1 MNILETP
8 ITIFDSV
15 TSANGRVASLAEF
28 LDDASSHHLIRQI
41 CMTEDKTE
49 RTRLKSGLPC
59 ATISA
64 ICPNGRKADDAFEHT
79 RLICIDIDGKDNPGF
94 ESGAVLKAEVCKVA
108 EVAYCSLSAS
118 GNGCFAIFRL
128 SHPENHLGHFLALQR
143 LFKSRLGIV
152 IDGQCKDVKRLRFA
166 SYDSEPYINDNTETF
181 RIIDMTSTPKHNP
194 TKTIV
199 AMGQRIWNENPE
211 ATLDKVARLTKEV
224 VRRGIDL
231 TDGYSKWV
239 EIGMALANLG
249 EAGREFF
256 HAVSSVYPGYDRAK
270 ADTKFTNL
278 LRTTRKVTIAT
289 FFHHCEAYGIVLDR
303 KIDRTKCACASEG
316 CCRITRYRG
325 SLIPPSAENG
335 SGSCRISGA

>member
-8 ITIFDSV
+8 ITLFDGV
-15 TSANGRVASLAEF
+15 TSINGHVVSLAEF
-28 LDDASSHHLIRQI
+28 LNDASSHHLIQQI
-41 CMTEDKTE
+41 RMTEDKAE
-49 RTRLKSGLPC
+49 RTRLKSDLPC

-64 ICPNGRKADDAFEHT
+64 ICPNGRKAEDAFEHT
-79 RLICIDIDGKDNPGF
+79 GLICIDIDGQDNPGF
-94 ESGAVLKAEVCKVA
+94 GSGAELKAEVCKVS

-128 SHPENHLGHFLALQR
+128 SHPENHLGQFLALQR

-152 IDGQCKDVKRLRFA
+152 IDGQCKDVKRLRFV
-166 SYDSEPYINDNTETF
+166 SYDSEPYINDNAEPF
-181 RIIDMTSTPKHNP
+181 RITDAATKPKPNP
-194 TKTIV
+194 TKTTV
-199 AMGQRIWNENPE
+199 VLGQRTWNESPE
-211 ATLDKVARLTKEV
+211 ATLDKVARLTELV

-231 TDGYSKWV
+231 TDGYSNWI

-256 HAVSSVYPGYDRAK
+256 HAVSFVYPGYDRTK

-289 FFHHCEAYGIVLDR
+289 FFHQCEAHGVTLDR
-303 KIDRTKCACASEG
+303 ND
-316 CCRITRYRG
+316 
-325 SLIPPSAENG
+325 
-335 SGSCRISGA
+335 

>member
-8 ITIFDSV
+8 ITVFDGV
-15 TSANGRVASLAEF
+15 TSTNGHVASLAEF
-28 LDDASSHHLIRQI
+28 LNEASSHQLIQQI
-41 CMTEDKTE
+41 RMTEDKAE
-49 RTRLKSGLPC
+49 RTRLKSDLPC

-64 ICPNGRKADDAFEHT
+64 ICPNGRKAEDAFEHT
-79 RLICIDIDGKDNPGF
+79 GLICIDIDGQDNPGF
-94 ESGAVLKAEVCKVA
+94 GSGAELKAEVCKVS

-128 SHPENHLGHFLALQR
+128 SHPENHLGQFLALQR

-152 IDGQCKDVKRLRFA
+152 IDGQCKDVKRLRFV
-166 SYDSEPYINDNTETF
+166 SYDSEPYINDNAEPF
-181 RIIDMTSTPKHNP
+181 RITDAATKPKPNP
-194 TKTIV
+194 TKTTV
-199 AMGQRIWNENPE
+199 VLGQRTWNESPE
-211 ATLDKVARLTKEV
+211 ATLDKVARLTELV

-231 TDGYSKWV
+231 TDGYSNWI

-256 HAVSSVYPGYDRAK
+256 HAVSFVYPGYDRTK

-289 FFHHCEAYGIVLDR
+289 FFHQCEVHGVTLGRLD
-303 KIDRTKCACASEG
+303 
-316 CCRITRYRG
+316 
-325 SLIPPSAENG
+325 
-335 SGSCRISGA
+335 

>member
-8 ITIFDSV
+8 ITVFDSV
-15 TSANGRVASLAEF
+15 TSTNGHVASLAEF
-28 LDDASSHHLIRQI
+28 LNDASSHQLIQQI
-41 CMTEDKTE
+41 RMTDDKVE

-64 ICPNGRKADDAFEHT
+64 ICPNGRKADNAFEHT
-79 RLICIDIDGKDNPGF
+79 GLICIDIDGQDNPGF
-94 ESGAVLKAEVCKVA
+94 ESGAELKAEICKVA

-118 GNGCFAIFRL
+118 GNGCFAIFQL

-166 SYDSEPYINDNTETF
+166 SYDSEPYINDNAEPF
-181 RIIDMTSTPKHNP
+181 RIIDAATNPKPNP
-194 TKTIV
+194 TKTTV
-199 AMGQRIWNENPE
+199 AMGQRTWNVTPE
-211 ATLDKVARLTKEV
+211 TTLDKVARLTEEV

-231 TDGYSKWV
+231 TDEYSNWIK
-239 EIGMALANLG
+239 IGMALANLG

-256 HAVSSVYPGYDRAK
+256 HAVSSVYPCYDRAK

-289 FFHHCEAYGIVLDR
+289 FFHQCEAHGVTLDR
-303 KIDRTKCACASEG
+303 ND
-316 CCRITRYRG
+316 
-325 SLIPPSAENG
+325 
-335 SGSCRISGA
+335 

>member
-8 ITIFDSV
+8 ITVFDGVIS
-15 TSANGRVASLAEF
+15 TNGRVASLAEF
-28 LDDASSHHLIRQI
+28 LNEASSHKLIQEIR
-41 CMTEDKTE
+41 MTEDRAE
-49 RTRLKSGLPC
+49 RTRLKSDLPC

-64 ICPNGRKADDAFEHT
+64 ICPNVRKTEDAFEYT
-79 RLICIDIDGKDNPGF
+79 GLICIDIDGQDNPGF
-94 ESGAVLKAEVCKVA
+94 GSGAELKAEVCKVS

-143 LFKSRLGIV
+143 LFKSRLSIV
-152 IDGQCKDVKRLRFA
+152 IDGQCKDVKRLRFT
-166 SYDSEPYINDNTETF
+166 SYDSEPYINDNAEPF
-181 RIIDMTSTPKHNP
+181 RIIDAATKTMPNP
-194 TKTIV
+194 TKTTV
-199 AMGQRIWNENPE
+199 AIGQRTWDESSE
-211 ATLDKVARLTKEV
+211 AILDKVARLTELV

-231 TDGYSKWV
+231 TDGYSNWI

-256 HAVSSVYPGYDRAK
+256 HAVSSVYPSYDRAK

-289 FFHHCEAYGIVLDR
+289 FFHQCEAHGVTLDR
-303 KIDRTKCACASEG
+303 AD
-316 CCRITRYRG
+316 
-325 SLIPPSAENG
+325 
-335 SGSCRISGA
+335 

>member
-8 ITIFDSV
+8 ITVFDGV
-15 TSANGRVASLAEF
+15 TSTNGRVASLAEF
-28 LDDASSHHLIRQI
+28 LKDASSHQLIQQI
-41 CMTEDKTE
+41 RMTEDKVE

-64 ICPNGRKADDAFEHT
+64 ICSDGRKAEDAIEHT
-79 RLICIDIDGKDNPGF
+79 GLICIDIDGQDNPRFG
-94 ESGAVLKAEVCKVA
+94 SGNELKAEVCKVA

-152 IDGQCKDVKRLRFA
+152 IDGQCKDEKRLRFA
-166 SYDSEPYINDNTETF
+166 TYDSKPYINDNAIPF
-181 RIIDMTSTPKHNP
+181 RIIDAATKPKQNP
-194 TKTIV
+194 IKTTI
-199 AMGQRIWNENPE
+199 AMGQRTWNESPE
-211 ATLDKVARLTKEV
+211 ATFDKVARLAEEV
-224 VRRGIDL
+224 VRRRIDL
-231 TDGYSKWV
+231 TDGYSKWI

-270 ADTKFTNL
+270 ADMKFTNL

-289 FFHHCEAYGIVLDR
+289 FFHHCEAYGVTLD
-303 KIDRTKCACASEG
+303 
-316 CCRITRYRG
+316 
-325 SLIPPSAENG
+325 SLD
-335 SGSCRISGA
+335 

>member
-15 TSANGRVASLAEF
+15 TSTNGNVTSLAEF
-28 LDDASSHHLIRQI
+28 LNDASSHQLIQQI
-41 CMTEDKTE
+41 RMAEDKAE

-64 ICPNGRKADDAFEHT
+64 ICPDGRKAEDAFEHT
-79 RLICIDIDGKDNPGF
+79 GLICIDIDGQDNPGF
-94 ESGAVLKAEVCKVA
+94 ESGAELKAEVCKVA

-118 GNGCFAIFRL
+118 GNGCFAMFRL
-128 SHPENHLGHFLALQR
+128 SHPENHLRHFLALQR

-166 SYDSEPYINDNTETF
+166 TFDPEPYINDNAMPF
-181 RIIDMTSTPKHNP
+181 RIIDAATNPKHNL
-194 TKTIV
+194 TKTTV
-199 AMGQRIWNENPE
+199 VMGQRTWDESSE
-211 ATLDKVARLTKEV
+211 ATLDKVARLTELV

-231 TDGYSKWV
+231 TYGYSNWI

-289 FFHHCEAYGIVLDR
+289 FFHQCEAHGVTLDR
-303 KIDRTKCACASEG
+303 ND
-316 CCRITRYRG
+316 
-325 SLIPPSAENG
+325 
-335 SGSCRISGA
+335 

>member
-8 ITIFDSV
+8 ITLFDGV
-15 TSANGRVASLAEF
+15 TSTNGHVVSLAQF
-28 LDDASSHHLIRQI
+28 LNDASSHQLIQQI
-41 CMTEDKTE
+41 RMTEDKAE

-64 ICPNGRKADDAFEHT
+64 ICPDGRKADDAFEHT
-79 RLICIDIDGKDNPGF
+79 GLICIDIDGQDNPVFG
-94 ESGAVLKAEVCKVA
+94 SGAELKAEVCKIV

-118 GNGCFAIFRL
+118 GKGCFAIIRL
-128 SHPENHLGHFLALQR
+128 SQPENHLGHFLALQR

-166 SYDSEPYINDNTETF
+166 SYDSEPYINDSAEPF
-181 RIIDMTSTPKHNP
+181 RIIDAATNPKPNP
-194 TKTIV
+194 TKTTV
-199 AMGQRIWNENPE
+199 AMRQRTWDERPE
-211 ATLDKVARLTKEV
+211 ATLDKVTRLTEEV

-231 TDGYSKWV
+231 TEGYSKWV

-249 EAGREFF
+249 DTGREFF

-289 FFHHCEAYGIVLDR
+289 FFHQCEAHGITLDR
-303 KIDRTKCACASEG
+303 AD
-316 CCRITRYRG
+316 
-325 SLIPPSAENG
+325 
-335 SGSCRISGA
+335 

>member
-15 TSANGRVASLAEF
+15 TSTNGRVASLAEF
-28 LDDASSHHLIRQI
+28 LDDTSSHQLIQQI
-41 CMTEDKTE
+41 RMTEGKTE

-64 ICPNGRKADDAFEHT
+64 ICPDGRKADGAFEHT
-79 RLICIDIDGKDNPGF
+79 GLICIDIDGQDNPVFG
-94 ESGAVLKAEVCKVA
+94 SGAELKAEVCKVSEA
-108 EVAYCSLSAS
+108 AYCSLSAS

-128 SHPENHLGHFLALQR
+128 SNPENHLGHFLALQR

-166 SYDSEPYINDNTETF
+166 TYDPKPYINDNAIPF
-181 RIIDMTSTPKHNP
+181 QIIDAATKPKLNL
-194 TKTIV
+194 TKTTV
-199 AMGQRIWNENPE
+199 VMEQRTWNESPE
-211 ATLDKVARLTKEV
+211 TTLDKVALLTEEV
-224 VRRGIDL
+224 VRRRIDL

-239 EIGMALANLG
+239 EIGMTLASLG
-249 EAGREFF
+249 ESGRQFF

-289 FFHHCEAYGIVLDR
+289 FFHHCEAYGVTLDR
-303 KIDRTKCACASEG
+303 LD
-316 CCRITRYRG
+316 
-325 SLIPPSAENG
+325 
-335 SGSCRISGA
+335 

>member
-8 ITIFDSV
+8 ITIFNSV
-15 TSANGRVASLAEF
+15 TSTNGRVASLAEF
-28 LDDASSHHLIRQI
+28 LNDASSHKLIQQI
-41 CMTEDKTE
+41 RMTKDKTE

-64 ICPNGRKADDAFEHT
+64 ICPDGRKADVTFGYT
-79 RLICIDIDGKDNPGF
+79 GLICIDIDGQDNPGF
-94 ESGAVLKAEVCKVA
+94 GSGAELKAEVCKVA

-118 GNGCFAIFRL
+118 GNGCFAIL
-128 SHPENHLGHFLALQR
+128 QLAHPENHLGHFLALQR
-143 LFKSRLGIV
+143 LFKSRLGII

-166 SYDSEPYINDNTETF
+166 SYDSEPYINDNAEPF
-181 RIIDMTSTPKHNP
+181 RIIDVATKPQFNL
-194 TKTIV
+194 TKTTV
-199 AMGQRIWNENPE
+199 AIGQRTWNESPE
-211 ATLDKVARLTKEV
+211 ATIDKVARLTEEV

-249 EAGREFF
+249 ENGREFF

-289 FFHHCEAYGIVLDR
+289 FFHQCEAHGVTLDR
-303 KIDRTKCACASEG
+303 TD
-316 CCRITRYRG
+316 
-325 SLIPPSAENG
+325 
-335 SGSCRISGA
+335 

>member
-8 ITIFDSV
+8 ITVFDSV
-15 TSANGRVASLAEF
+15 TSTNGRIASLAEF
-28 LDDASSHHLIRQI
+28 LNDASSYQLIQQI
-41 CMTEDKTE
+41 RMTKDKAE
-49 RTRLKSGLPC
+49 RTRLKAGLPC

-64 ICPNGRKADDAFEHT
+64 ICPEGRKTDDAFGHT
-79 RLICIDIDGKDNPGF
+79 GLICIDIDGQDNPRFG
-94 ESGAVLKAEVCKVA
+94 SGAELKAEVCKVA

-118 GNGCFAIFRL
+118 GKGCFAIIRL

-166 SYDSEPYINDNTETF
+166 SYDSEPYINDNAEPF
-181 RIIDMTSTPKHNP
+181 RIVDATTKPKHNP
-194 TKTIV
+194 TKTSV
-199 AMGQRIWNENPE
+199 AMGQRTWNENPE
-211 ATLDKVARLTKEV
+211 TTLDKVARLTEEV
-224 VRRGIDL
+224 VRRRIDL
-231 TDGYSKWV
+231 TDGYSKWI

-249 EAGREFF
+249 ESGREFF

-289 FFHHCEAYGIVLDR
+289 FFHQCDAHGVTLD
-303 KIDRTKCACASEG
+303 
-316 CCRITRYRG
+316 
-325 SLIPPSAENG
+325 SLD
-335 SGSCRISGA
+335 

>member
-8 ITIFDSV
+8 ITVFDSV
-15 TSANGRVASLAEF
+15 TSTNGRAVSLAEF
-28 LDDASSHHLIRQI
+28 LNDASSHHLIRQI
-41 CMTEDKTE
+41 RMTEDMAE
-49 RTRLKSGLPC
+49 RTLLKSSLPC

-64 ICPNGRKADDAFEHT
+64 ICPDGRKADDAFEHT
-79 RLICIDIDGKDNPGF
+79 GLICIDIDGQDNPGF
-94 ESGAVLKAEVCKVA
+94 GSGAELKAEVCKVA

-118 GNGCFAIFRL
+118 GNGCFAIFQL

-143 LFKSRLGIV
+143 LFKLRLGIV

-166 SYDSEPYINDNTETF
+166 TYDSEPYINDNAEPF
-181 RIIDMTSTPKHNP
+181 RIIDMTITPKHNP
-194 TKTIV
+194 TRTTF
-199 AMGQRIWNENPE
+199 AMGQRTWNENPE
-211 ATLDKVARLTKEV
+211 ATIDKVARLTEEV

-231 TDGYSKWV
+231 TDGYSNWV

-249 EAGREFF
+249 EAGRDFF

-289 FFHHCEAYGIVLDR
+289 FFHQCEAHGVTLDR
-303 KIDRTKCACASEG
+303 ND
-316 CCRITRYRG
+316 
-325 SLIPPSAENG
+325 
-335 SGSCRISGA
+335 

>member
-15 TSANGRVASLAEF
+15 TSTNGRVASLAEF
-28 LDDASSHHLIRQI
+28 LNDASSHQLIQQI
-41 CMTEDKTE
+41 RMTEDKAE

-59 ATISA
+59 VTISA
-64 ICPNGRKADDAFEHT
+64 ICPDGRKADDAFEHT
-79 RLICIDIDGKDNPGF
+79 GLICIDIDGKDNPGF
-94 ESGAVLKAEVCKVA
+94 GSGAELKAEVCKIA

-118 GNGCFAIFRL
+118 GNGCFAILRL
-128 SHPENHLGHFLALQR
+128 SHPENHPGHFLALQR

-166 SYDSEPYINDNTETF
+166 SYDSEPYINENAEPF
-181 RIIDMTSTPKHNP
+181 RIIDMTITPKHNP
-194 TKTIV
+194 RKTTV
-199 AMGQRIWNENPE
+199 AMGLRTWNESPE
-211 ATLDKVARLTKEV
+211 ATLDKVARLTEEV

-231 TDGYSKWV
+231 TDGYSNWI

-256 HAVSSVYPGYDRAK
+256 HAVSSVYTGYDRAK

-289 FFHHCEAYGIVLDR
+289 FFHQCEAHGVTLDR
-303 KIDRTKCACASEG
+303 ND
-316 CCRITRYRG
+316 
-325 SLIPPSAENG
+325 
-335 SGSCRISGA
+335 

>member
-8 ITIFDSV
+8 ITVFDGI
-15 TSANGRVASLAEF
+15 TSTNGRVASLAEF
-28 LDDASSHHLIRQI
+28 LNDASSHHLIQQI
-41 CMTEDKTE
+41 RMTEDKAE
-49 RTRLKSGLPC
+49 RTRLKSSLPC

-64 ICPNGRKADDAFEHT
+64 ICPDSRKADYAFEHT
-79 RLICIDIDGKDNPGF
+79 GLICIDIDGQDNPGF
-94 ESGAVLKAEVCKVA
+94 GSGNELKAEVCKVA

-118 GNGCFAIFRL
+118 GNGCFTIFRL

-166 SYDSEPYINDNTETF
+166 TYDPNPYFNENAEPF
-181 RIIDMTSTPKHNP
+181 RIIDATTKPKQNP
-194 TKTIV
+194 VKTTA
-199 AMGQRIWNENPE
+199 AMGQRTWNESLE
-211 ATLDKVARLTKEV
+211 STFDKVARLTEEV
-224 VRRGIDL
+224 VRRKIDL

-249 EAGREFF
+249 EPGRQFF
-256 HAVSSVYPGYDRAK
+256 HTVSSVYPGYDRVK

-289 FFHHCEAYGIVLDR
+289 FFHHCEAYGVTLD
-303 KIDRTKCACASEG
+303 KLD
-316 CCRITRYRG
+316 
-325 SLIPPSAENG
+325 
-335 SGSCRISGA
+335 

>member
-8 ITIFDSV
+8 ITVFDGV
-15 TSANGRVASLAEF
+15 TSTNGRVASLAEF
-28 LDDASSHHLIRQI
+28 LNEASSHKLIQEIR
-41 CMTEDKTE
+41 MTEDKTE

-64 ICPNGRKADDAFEHT
+64 ICLDGRKADDDFEHT
-79 RLICIDIDGKDNPGF
+79 GLICIDIDGQDNPGF
-94 ESGAVLKAEVCKVA
+94 GSGAELKAEVCKVA

-152 IDGQCKDVKRLRFA
+152 IDVQCKDVKRLRFA
-166 SYDSEPYINDNTETF
+166 SYDSEPYINDNAEPF
-181 RIIDMTSTPKHNP
+181 RIIDAATNPKPNL
-194 TKTIV
+194 TKTTV
-199 AMGQRIWNENPE
+199 AMGPRTWNATPE
-211 ATLDKVARLTKEV
+211 TTLDKVARLTEEI
-224 VRRGIDL
+224 VRRRIDL
-231 TDGYSKWV
+231 TDGYSNWV

-256 HAVSSVYPGYDRAK
+256 HAVSSVYPCYDRAK

-289 FFHHCEAYGIVLDR
+289 FFHQCEAHGVTLDR
-303 KIDRTKCACASEG
+303 AD
-316 CCRITRYRG
+316 
-325 SLIPPSAENG
+325 
-335 SGSCRISGA
+335 

>member
-8 ITIFDSV
+8 ITLFDGV
-15 TSANGRVASLAEF
+15 TSINGHVVSLAEF
-28 LDDASSHHLIRQI
+28 LNDASSHHLIQQI
-41 CMTEDKTE
+41 RMTEDKAE
-49 RTRLKSGLPC
+49 RTRLKSDLPC

-64 ICPNGRKADDAFEHT
+64 ICPNGRKVDDAFEHT
-79 RLICIDIDGKDNPGF
+79 GLMCIDIDGQDNPGF
-94 ESGAVLKAEVCKVA
+94 GNGAELKAEVCKVA

-143 LFKSRLGIV
+143 LFKSRLSIV

-166 SYDSEPYINDNTETF
+166 SYDSEPYINDNAEQF
-181 RIIDMTSTPKHNP
+181 RIIDAATKPKSNSTKMT
-194 TKTIV
+194 V
-199 AMGQRIWNENPE
+199 AMGQRTWDENPE
-211 ATLDKVARLTKEV
+211 ATLDKVARLTEEV

-239 EIGMALANLG
+239 ETGMALSNLG

-289 FFHHCEAYGIVLDR
+289 FFHQCEAHGVTLDR
-303 KIDRTKCACASEG
+303 ND
-316 CCRITRYRG
+316 
-325 SLIPPSAENG
+325 
-335 SGSCRISGA
+335 

>member
-8 ITIFDSV
+8 ITAFDSV
-15 TSANGRVASLAEF
+15 TSTNGRVTSLAEF
-28 LDDASSHHLIRQI
+28 LNDASSRQLIQQI
-41 CMTEDKTE
+41 RMTEDKTE
-49 RTRLKSGLPC
+49 RIRLKSGLPC

-64 ICPNGRKADDAFEHT
+64 ICPDSRKADDTFEHT
-79 RLICIDIDGKDNPGF
+79 GLICIDIDGQDNPGF
-94 ESGAVLKAEVCKVA
+94 GSGAELKAEVCKIA

-166 SYDSEPYINDNTETF
+166 THDSKPYINDNAEPF
-181 RIIDMTSTPKHNP
+181 RIIDATTNPKQNP
-194 TKTIV
+194 TKATV
-199 AMGQRIWNENPE
+199 AIGQRTWNESPE
-211 ATLDKVARLTKEV
+211 TTLDKVARLTEDV

-249 EAGREFF
+249 EPGRQFF

-289 FFHHCEAYGIVLDR
+289 FFHQCEVHGVTLDR
-303 KIDRTKCACASEG
+303 KD
-316 CCRITRYRG
+316 
-325 SLIPPSAENG
+325 
-335 SGSCRISGA
+335 

>member
-8 ITIFDSV
+8 ITVFDGV
-15 TSANGRVASLAEF
+15 TSTNGRVASLAEF
-28 LDDASSHHLIRQI
+28 LKDASSHQIIQQIR
-41 CMTEDKTE
+41 MTEDKAE
-49 RTRLKSGLPC
+49 RTRLKSSLPC

-64 ICPNGRKADDAFEHT
+64 ICPDSRKADDAFEHT
-79 RLICIDIDGKDNPGF
+79 GLICIDIDGQDNPGF
-94 ESGAVLKAEVCKVA
+94 ESSAELKAEVSKVA

-128 SHPENHLGHFLALQR
+128 SRPKNHLGHFLALQR

-166 SYDSEPYINDNTETF
+166 TYDPNPYFNENAEPF
-181 RIIDMTSTPKHNP
+181 RIIDATTKPKQNP
-194 TKTIV
+194 VKTTV
-199 AMGQRIWNENPE
+199 AMGQRTWNESLE
-211 ATLDKVARLTKEV
+211 STFDKVARLTEEV
-224 VRRGIDL
+224 VRRKIDL

-249 EAGREFF
+249 EAGRQFF
-256 HAVSSVYPGYDRAK
+256 HTVSSVYPGYDRAK

-289 FFHHCEAYGIVLDR
+289 FFHYCEAYGVTLDR
-303 KIDRTKCACASEG
+303 LD
-316 CCRITRYRG
+316 
-325 SLIPPSAENG
+325 
-335 SGSCRISGA
+335 

>member
-8 ITIFDSV
+8 ITVFDRV
-15 TSANGRVASLAEF
+15 TSTNGRVASLAEF
-28 LDDASSHHLIRQI
+28 LDDASSHQLIQLIR
-41 CMTEDKTE
+41 MTEDKTE
-49 RTRLKSGLPC
+49 RIRLKSSLPC

-64 ICPNGRKADDAFEHT
+64 ICPDGRKADDAFEHT
-79 RLICIDIDGKDNPGF
+79 GLICIDIDGQDNPGF
-94 ESGAVLKAEVCKVA
+94 ESGAELKAEVCKVA

-143 LFKSRLGIV
+143 LFKSRLGIA

-166 SYDSEPYINDNTETF
+166 TFDSEPYLNENAETF
-181 RIIDMTSTPKHNP
+181 RIIDAATKQRPIS

-199 AMGQRIWNENPE
+199 TMGQRTWNESQE
-211 ATLDKVARLTKEV
+211 ATLDKVEYLTKEV
-224 VRRGIDL
+224 LRRGIDL
-231 TDGYSKWV
+231 TDGYSKWI

-256 HAVSSVYPGYDRAK
+256 HAVSSVYSGYDRPK
-270 ADTKFTNL
+270 AETKFTNL

-289 FFHHCEAYGIVLDR
+289 FFHQCEAHGITLDR
-303 KIDRTKCACASEG
+303 ND
-316 CCRITRYRG
+316 
-325 SLIPPSAENG
+325 
-335 SGSCRISGA
+335 

>member
-8 ITIFDSV
+8 ITVFDSV
-15 TSANGRVASLAEF
+15 ISTNGRVTSLAEF
-28 LDDASSHHLIRQI
+28 LNDASSHQLIQQI
-41 CMTEDKTE
+41 RMTENKAE
-49 RTRLKSGLPC
+49 RIRLKSGLPC

-64 ICPNGRKADDAFEHT
+64 IRPDGRKAEDAFEHT
-79 RLICIDIDGKDNPGF
+79 GLICMDIDGQDNPGF
-94 ESGAVLKAEVCKVA
+94 ESGAELKAEVCKVA

-128 SHPENHLGHFLALQR
+128 SHPENHLGFFLALQR
-143 LFKSRLGIV
+143 LFKSHLGIA

-166 SYDSEPYINDNTETF
+166 TFDTEQYINENAETF
-181 RIIDMTSTPKHNP
+181 RIIDAATKQRPIS

-199 AMGQRIWNENPE
+199 AMRQRTWNESPN
-211 ATLDKVARLTKEV
+211 ATLDKVARLTEDV

-278 LRTTRKVTIAT
+278 LRMARKVTIAT
-289 FFHHCEAYGIVLDR
+289 FFYHCEAYGVTLDR
-303 KIDRTKCACASEG
+303 N
-316 CCRITRYRG
+316 Y
-325 SLIPPSAENG
+325 
-335 SGSCRISGA
+335 